1 MQEFR
6 EQYLAGRERM
16 HPELERLVKDNQTT
30 ISNNNAF
37 PQIDAQGNRI
47 NFEEL
52 SSYKRFID
60 IVAKVKHYTGVQD
73 LSNPSALMQLQ
84 GMLMRT
90 FQEIIPVQRQYKSQ
104 LERLSIELVVREEEI
119 PNGAFQFDSKLV
131 GMGEISKEKFQQD
144 SKEPSQDEIEEQF
157 GGDNFEG
164 EEFETPN
171 DSFDKE
177 KQKRRF
183 TNALIQGS
191 AKKGHYM
198 FELVRNELNQMHP
211 NLSNM
216 YGIVMSINDL
226 MYWMMPDEQMKRMAG
241 NSVNGEEEIDTE
253 TEPPTIK
260 AKGILFPILVH
271 ELIKGVYDVFGTHGF
286 PDDPKSQQMIMDS
299 TDTLT
304 NEMWDLR
311 LGGFFWE
318 RLNNMFPISIFEE
331 GNKHIKHYLFA
342 RLVALETNEFNKVF
356 QDIMMN
362 NSDGK
367 KFVEDM
373 IYDIKKDMNERAL
386 NELLSQYD
394 YESNKDE
401 EEGYDLFKKGG
412 QTKNKKGDI
421 GKSGTQY
428 GYTLKEW
435 EKMAEKNGLLVS
447 PTQWWKSQEGKKYKD
462 FIGRNKT
469 IGQHSGDKEQQMN
482 KYGYYI
488 ANGMDLGS
496 DIIPASAKKY
506 VQKNH
511 FTKYKVGGSIKNKK
525 DMRIAGGMTNE
536 DIIFE
541 YPKDSNGRILR
552 WINIGKGN
560 MDVSSKTKT
569 TGRINE
575 GHNLIVLKSE
585 TPNKVDYHILVDYL
599 PKENKIYN
607 VKGKFNTKPSPKY
620 ESYINDLFRILDVS
634 KNKEMNEYAKGGS
647 VKAIKKKAENL
658 LEESISYRWVNTDMG
673 SGWSFE
679 LESPLDRS
687 VFNIL
692 EHHTYLDEFSPDDMG
707 IEDYDDLSKEEQDYY
722 YEDWKEELFQ
732 STFEAFK
739 EKCKKHLDDFIEYIQ
754 QAQEYQDEM
763 NEYAKGGFVSKA
775 ELVWKK
781 LSSSDRMKFLQENFT
796 PQITPRSQEILVGK
810 AYNFLPKE
818 VKITLASKYADVEQF
833 VDGGGIGETPYSFDV
848 EATKSNGDF
857 VKQVRTIYSDDNI
870 SKAKAKLKIFLSE
883 KLKYTN
889 IKITNG
895 RKGHE
900 LLNNKMAKGG
910 GVGDEWSYIRISGE
924 YILKKGEKQVRLG
937 YLKNTSFNDI
947 TSLVEELNSNP
958 FENFAVSFYLTKTG
972 ASQDMSLF
980 DSVFI
985 GYETEIDEDDRLNVF
1000 GLETP
1005 IAEYI
1010 GKMKKY
1016 VKEYLIEKN
1025 DEYAE
1030 GGEIKVNRMT
1040 KQDYIDAFQNRV
1052 EKLIEELKKEGKYDE
1067 NTFDFLYEIIEK
1079 EGDGG
1084 FTDIEE
1090 TGFWLSSQ
1098 DVDGYDRLAYY
1109 LLIDKNDV
1117 GYRNYTEKVL
1127 SNFYFGKPMKIEFV
1141 LKTSG
1146 DTELA
1151 LEDELQKIKLLSNK
1165 IDFNKVIG
1173 VIDYEK
1179 TTDNTDL
1186 YFYKDIELV
1195 MSLNGDWD
1203 ETTEELDTIIDVNG
1217 ETAYLNYH
1225 PLDSMGGVNMQ
1236 QLKKNINEAFKE
1248 LNTYSAVVSIEG
1260 YEEYAENVEGLENA
1274 KSVIQDIKGNTRFQV
1289 LKGSSVGIGKRVD
1302 SSRVVEEYA
1311 KGGGVGDEWSYI
1323 RISGEYILKKGE
1335 KQVRL
1340 GYLKNTSFN
1349 DITSLVEELN
1359 SNPFENFAVSFYL
1372 TKTGASQDMS
1382 LFDSVFIGY
1391 ETEIDEDDR
1400 LNVFGLETPIAEYI
1414 GKMKKYVKEYLIEKN
1429 DEYAGGGE
1437 VNWNGED
1444 FDYWYSVATE
1454 DSNESKK
1461 ELNKLSK
1468 KDSVNYDDVTEL
1480 ALSVRDDINDI
1491 GDFYDY
1497 DEDEWVDNDAMQ
1509 MCYAIAEKMLE
1520 QAGVKVKYA
1529 GGGGVG
1535 DEWSYIR
1542 ISGEYI
1548 LKKGEKQVR
1557 LGYLKNTSFNDI
1569 TSLVEELNSNPFENF
1584 AVSFYLTKTGA
1595 SQDMSLFDSVFIGY
1609 ETEIDEDD
1617 RLNVFGLETP
1627 IAEYIGKMKKYVK
1640 EYLIEK
1646 NDEYAGGGE
1655 VNWNGED
1662 FDYWYSVATEDSNE
1676 SKKELNKLSKKDSV
1690 NYDDVTELALSV
1702 RDDINDIGD
1711 FYDYD
1716 EDEWVDNDAMQ
1727 MCYAIAEKMLEQAG
1741 VKVKYAGGGGVG
1753 DEWSYIR
1760 ISGEYILKKGEKQV
1774 RLGYLKNTS
1783 FNDITSL
1790 VEELN
1795 SNPFENFAVSFY
1807 LTKTGA
1813 SQDMS
1818 LFDSVFIGYET
1829 EIDEDDRLNVFGL
1842 ETPIAEYIGKMKK
1855 YVKEYLIEKNDEYAG
1870 GGEVNWN
1877 GEDFDYWYSVATE
1890 DSNESKK
1897 ELNKLSK
1904 KDSVNYDDV
1913 TELALSVRDDINDIG
1928 DFYDYDE
1935 DEWVDNDAMQM
1946 CYAIAEK
1953 MLEQAGVKVKYAGG
1967 GGVGDEWSYIRISG
1981 EYILKK
1987 GEKQVRLGYLK
1998 NTSFNDITS
2007 LVEELN
2013 SNPFENF
2020 AVSFYLTKTGAS
2032 QDMSLFDSVFIG
2044 YETEIDEDDRLNVFG
2059 LETPIAEYIGKMK
2072 KYVKEYLIEKND
2084 EYAGGGEVNWN
2095 GEDFDYWY
2103 SVATED
2109 SNESKKELNKLSK
2122 KDSVNY
2128 DDVTELALSVRDDIN
2143 DIGDFY
2149 DYDED
2154 EWVDNDA
2161 MQMCYA
2167 IAEKMLEQA
2176 GVKVK
2181 YAGGGEA
2188 GNKKQNKKEK
2198 RFSVWVGGVEVNDYY
2213 LTEKEAKDLAFEYE
2227 DDDYDDVVIADND
2240 EYAGGGEAGN
2250 KKQNKK
2256 EKRFSVWVGGVEV
2269 NDYYLTEKEAKDLA
2283 FEYEDDDYDD
2293 VVIADNDEYAEG
2305 GGVGN
2310 PSKKEMLDYLNMYF
2324 DNYSELRTIAIE
2336 EDNILTRK
2344 MLNSL
2349 DNEELEM
2356 AYDDA
2361 KYEIKADTQFDNGGG
2376 VGMEKSYNNPENAIH
2391 VLHIDNQ
2398 NWYLEKIDSTHFY
2411 MSNDP
2416 NFRGMANH
2424 IGQHKGELYYD
2435 EVKQW
2440 LKDTQFDNGGGVGWN
2455 ENALEE
2461 LQEFEG
2467 DDEIQ
2472 ITTHSGNLFYASND
2486 NAEYIVFKNYDDAY
2500 DYAYQMVNQ
2509 DLVDNPEYFNQNWLS
2524 NFVDIDGAKYYLTE
2538 VYDEWNYSYA
2548 NDIKME
2554 SDSKYSNRLISEM
2567 VDAGLMDDEDAE
2579 SEDAESTAIS
2589 LMDDFVEYMT
2599 NSQIDEGRGGLDY
2612 YENNF
2617 GQEQTMQM
2625 IIENNL
2631 IDIDEATEGA
2641 ISEDG
2646 VAHFISSY
2654 DGNEIELPSGYYAY
2668 RTN

>member
-30 ISNNNAF
+30 ISKNNAF

-90 FQEIIPVQRQYKSQ
+90 FQEIMPVQMQYKSQ

-198 FELVRNELNQMHP
+198 FELVSNELNQMHP

-356 QDIMMN
+356 QHIMMN

-386 NELLSQYD
+386 KESLSQFD
-394 YESNKDE
+394 FESNDDE
-401 EEGYDLFKKGG
+401 EEGYGLFKKGG

-435 EKMAEKNGLLVS
+435 EKMAEKEGLLVS

-482 KYGYYI
+482 KYGYII

-511 FTKYKVGGSIKNKK
+511 FTKYRVGGSIKNKK

-569 TGRINE
+569 TGRLNE

-634 KNKEMNEYAKGGS
+634 KNKEMNEYSKGGS

-658 LEESISYRWVNTDMG
+658 LGESISYRWVNTDMG

-754 QAQEYQDEM
+754 QAKEYQDEM
-763 NEYAKGGFVSKA
+763 NEYADGGGVGYGDKTLEEVWNNWSVEQRKHFLKDHRVLSNDAQDHRASLYRFDELPIDLVNTIKYKLKEHISDVRYAGGGETFMAGGMTNKDILRSFLTSERETQTNNLATFYSTLGGVMLLRNYGTLIAKRNGRRVEITNVKHSKTTSAITNRLKALAEEMGYNVSYVSEFEEGGEVKLRVKNVDSFDKHYDEVGFTKKELSLPKQDSNKNWFTTTNDKSIAQQLISDGFVEKYAEGGEAGKTYIWTDDSYVNIFLSRGFTEKRSAYGLRFFEHKPTGIFITYDPRGIQTPVIISKNKSGEESMYEGNTMREVKQALDNAGVLIIKEGIDPTYAEGGEAGEKYILRRGNPITKYVRAYYNETISNDDNGYQVNLMFYNNQDDNDYFDEEFITTSSPEEAEELADKINEVGHEGFLPKPFIIRRVNEYAEGGEAGKTIRDNYDTLVGRIGDEFYFLDSIFIHNDGFKGATGTNVMPVSKSYYEYATSEDGILERYMDAMGEDEWISTLGLNREDFEDEDDLIKEIEDGIYQLYSVGQLNPFEEVGSDMEEQMRALPQFSSSEEYPVFEIIGGGRIFGKETKFDEIYNQELFDKIKEIEEFAKGGQAGKKPLKSKIKNKDPKIVRQYFEDRPYSYAKGGFVSKA

-781 LSSSDRMKFLQENFT
+781 LSSAEKMNFLIENFT

-833 VDGGGIGETPYSFDV
+833 VDGG
-848 EATKSNGDF
+848 EADALF
-857 VKQVRTIYSDDNI
+857 EIVVV
-870 SKAKAKLKIFLSE
+870 
-883 KLKYTN
+883 
-889 IKITNG
+889 
-895 RKGHE
+895 
-900 LLNNKMAKGG
+900 AKG
-910 GVGDEWSYIRISGE
+910 
-924 YILKKGEKQVRLG
+924 LEK
-937 YLKNTSFNDI
+937 
-947 TSLVEELNSNP
+947 
-958 FENFAVSFYLTKTG
+958 
-972 ASQDMSLF
+972 
-980 DSVFI
+980 
-985 GYETEIDEDDRLNVF
+985 
-1000 GLETP
+1000 
-1005 IAEYI
+1005 
-1010 GKMKKY
+1010 
-1016 VKEYLIEKN
+1016 
-1025 DEYAE
+1025 
-1030 GGEIKVNRMT
+1030 
-1040 KQDYIDAFQNRV
+1040 
-1052 EKLIEELKKEGKYDE
+1052 
-1067 NTFDFLYEIIEK
+1067 
-1079 EGDGG
+1079 DGG
-1084 FTDIEE
+1084 QIIK
-1090 TGFWLSSQ
+1090 
-1098 DVDGYDRLAYY
+1098 DRFS
-1109 LLIDKNDV
+1109 INSISV
-1117 GYRNYTEKVL
+1117 
-1127 SNFYFGKPMKIEFV
+1127 
-1141 LKTSG
+1141 
-1146 DTELA
+1146 
-1151 LEDELQKIKLLSNK
+1151 
-1165 IDFNKVIG
+1165 
-1173 VIDYEK
+1173 
-1179 TTDNTDL
+1179 
-1186 YFYKDIELV
+1186 
-1195 MSLNGDWD
+1195 
-1203 ETTEELDTIIDVNG
+1203 
-1217 ETAYLNYH
+1217 
-1225 PLDSMGGVNMQ
+1225 
-1236 QLKKNINEAFKE
+1236 NEA
-1248 LNTYSAVVSIEG
+1248 
-1260 YEEYAENVEGLENA
+1260 
-1274 KSVIQDIKGNTRFQV
+1274 
-1289 LKGSSVGIGKRVD
+1289 
-1302 SSRVVEEYA
+1302 
-1311 KGGGVGDEWSYI
+1311 
-1323 RISGEYILKKGE
+1323 
-1335 KQVRL
+1335 
-1340 GYLKNTSFN
+1340 KN
-1349 DITSLVEELN
+1349 
-1359 SNPFENFAVSFYL
+1359 
-1372 TKTGASQDMS
+1372 
-1382 LFDSVFIGY
+1382 
-1391 ETEIDEDDR
+1391 
-1400 LNVFGLETPIAEYI
+1400 
-1414 GKMKKYVKEYLIEKN
+1414 
-1429 DEYAGGGE
+1429 
-1437 VNWNGED
+1437 
-1444 FDYWYSVATE
+1444 
-1454 DSNESKK
+1454 
-1461 ELNKLSK
+1461 
-1468 KDSVNYDDVTEL
+1468 
-1480 ALSVRDDINDI
+1480 
-1491 GDFYDY
+1491 
-1497 DEDEWVDNDAMQ
+1497 
-1509 MCYAIAEKMLE
+1509 IAEKMWEKEMANSDFHIIEILTDTE
-1520 QAGVKVKYA
+1520 YRNKY
-1529 GGGGVG
+1529 
-1535 DEWSYIR
+1535 
-1542 ISGEYI
+1542 
-1548 LKKGEKQVR
+1548 
-1557 LGYLKNTSFNDI
+1557 
-1569 TSLVEELNSNPFENF
+1569 
-1584 AVSFYLTKTGA
+1584 
-1595 SQDMSLFDSVFIGY
+1595 
-1609 ETEIDEDD
+1609 
-1617 RLNVFGLETP
+1617 
-1627 IAEYIGKMKKYVK
+1627 
-1640 EYLIEK
+1640 
-1646 NDEYAGGGE
+1646 
-1655 VNWNGED
+1655 
-1662 FDYWYSVATEDSNE
+1662 
-1676 SKKELNKLSKKDSV
+1676 LSKK
-1690 NYDDVTELALSV
+1690 Y
-1702 RDDINDIGD
+1702 
-1711 FYDYD
+1711 
-1716 EDEWVDNDAMQ
+1716 
-1727 MCYAIAEKMLEQAG
+1727 
-1741 VKVKYAGGGGVG
+1741 
-1753 DEWSYIR
+1753 
-1760 ISGEYILKKGEKQV
+1760 
-1774 RLGYLKNTS
+1774 
-1783 FNDITSL
+1783 
-1790 VEELN
+1790 
-1795 SNPFENFAVSFY
+1795 
-1807 LTKTGA
+1807 
-1813 SQDMS
+1813 
-1818 LFDSVFIGYET
+1818 
-1829 EIDEDDRLNVFGL
+1829 
-1842 ETPIAEYIGKMKK
+1842 
-1855 YVKEYLIEKNDEYAG
+1855 
-1870 GGEVNWN
+1870 
-1877 GEDFDYWYSVATE
+1877 
-1890 DSNESKK
+1890 
-1897 ELNKLSK
+1897 
-1904 KDSVNYDDV
+1904 
-1913 TELALSVRDDINDIG
+1913 
-1928 DFYDYDE
+1928 
-1935 DEWVDNDAMQM
+1935 
-1946 CYAIAEK
+1946 
-1953 MLEQAGVKVKYAGG
+1953 
-1967 GGVGDEWSYIRISG
+1967 
-1981 EYILKK
+1981 
-1987 GEKQVRLGYLK
+1987 
-1998 NTSFNDITS
+1998 
-2007 LVEELN
+2007 
-2013 SNPFENF
+2013 
-2020 AVSFYLTKTGAS
+2020 
-2032 QDMSLFDSVFIG
+2032 
-2044 YETEIDEDDRLNVFG
+2044 
-2059 LETPIAEYIGKMK
+2059 
-2072 KYVKEYLIEKND
+2072 
-2084 EYAGGGEVNWN
+2084 
-2095 GEDFDYWY
+2095 
-2103 SVATED
+2103 
-2109 SNESKKELNKLSK
+2109 
-2122 KDSVNY
+2122 
-2128 DDVTELALSVRDDIN
+2128 
-2143 DIGDFY
+2143 
-2149 DYDED
+2149 
-2154 EWVDNDA
+2154 
-2161 MQMCYA
+2161 
-2167 IAEKMLEQA
+2167 
-2176 GVKVK
+2176 
-2181 YAGGGEA
+2181 
-2188 GNKKQNKKEK
+2188 
-2198 RFSVWVGGVEVNDYY
+2198 
-2213 LTEKEAKDLAFEYE
+2213 
-2227 DDDYDDVVIADND
+2227 
-2240 EYAGGGEAGN
+2240 
-2250 KKQNKK
+2250 
-2256 EKRFSVWVGGVEV
+2256 
-2269 NDYYLTEKEAKDLA
+2269 
-2283 FEYEDDDYDD
+2283 
-2293 VVIADNDEYAEG
+2293 
-2305 GGVGN
+2305 
-2310 PSKKEMLDYLNMYF
+2310 
-2324 DNYSELRTIAIE
+2324 
-2336 EDNILTRK
+2336 
-2344 MLNSL
+2344 
-2349 DNEELEM
+2349 
-2356 AYDDA
+2356 
-2361 KYEIKADTQFDNGGG
+2361 
-2376 VGMEKSYNNPENAIH
+2376 
-2391 VLHIDNQ
+2391 
-2398 NWYLEKIDSTHFY
+2398 
-2411 MSNDP
+2411 
-2416 NFRGMANH
+2416 
-2424 IGQHKGELYYD
+2424 
-2435 EVKQW
+2435 
-2440 LKDTQFDNGGGVGWN
+2440 DNGGGVGWN

-2467 DDEIQ
+2467 DDEIE
-2472 ITTHSGNLFYASND
+2472 ITTDSGDSFYASND

-2524 NFVDIDGAKYYLTE
+2524 NFVDIDGAKSYLSE

-2612 YENNF
+2612 YEANF
-2617 GQEQTMQM
+2617 GEEQTMQM